1 MAGPRLEWLEDPSRS
16 VALDPRRPLTIGRDP
31 ANRLSLPQEG
41 GLSRRHAE
49 VRLSRSSGWVIC
61 DLGSS
66 NGTFL
71 GQERVERCRPLREGD
86 EIRLGRRGPVLVFR
100 NPSPPLPAPPV
111 PAAAPAA
118 ASSASAPQQQ
128 ARSRVAAGS
137 IDFAGRSLPL
147 AAILSADLRSQ
158 PRHPQ
163 MFSWWLL
170 LCLGGLVLLPF
181 PLLFWPL
188 QAGALL
194 AWIVLGSQRDHVLEV
209 TLRDGMAHHHCFAN
223 AATALSHRNGIRRA
237 IGQSLEP

>member
-1 MAGPRLEWLEDPSRS
+1 MAGPRLEWRDDPSRS

-31 ANRLSLPQEG
+31 ANRLSLPEEG

-100 NPSPPLPAPPV
+100 NPSPPVPAPPL
-111 PAAAPAA
+111 PTG
-118 ASSASAPQQQ
+118 
-128 ARSRVAAGS
+128 ARLAAGT

-147 AAILSADLRSQ
+147 AGILSADLRSQ

-209 TLRDGMAHHHCFAN
+209 TLRDGMAHRHGFAN
-223 AATALSHRNGIRRA
+223 AATALAHRNGIRRA

>member
-1 MAGPRLEWLEDPSRS
+1 MAGPHLEWRDDPSRS

-100 NPSPPLPAPPV
+100 NPSPPV
-111 PAAAPAA
+111 P
-118 ASSASAPQQQ
+118 SAPQPQ

-147 AAILSADLRSQ
+147 AAILSADLRSH

-194 AWIVLGSQRDHVLEV
+194 AWIVFGSQRDHVLEV
-209 TLRDGMAHHHCFAN
+209 TLRDGMAHRHCFAN
-223 AATALSHRNGIRRA
+223 ASTALSHRNGIRRA